1 MNAVACL
8 AAAVLA
14 AQGAAGPPDLF
25 GADKVKHF
33 LMSALIQSA
42 KVLLNL
48 LNSSDHNL
56 RGTSQVAGGVAVVVF
71 GVGKELHDRHV
82 RKPFSVADLLWDF
95 GGGVAAASLLNGT
108 R

>member
-1 MNAVACL
+1 MKALACL
-8 AAAVLA
+8 SAAAVLA
-14 AQGAAGPPDLF
+14 AQRPVGPPDLF

-42 KVLLNL
+42 TFSAARATGLQ
-48 LNSSDHNL
+48 
-56 RGTSQVAGGVAVVVF
+56 RGTSQIAGGAAVVVF

-82 RKPFSVADLLWDF
+82 RKGFSVADLLWDA

>member
-42 KVLLNL
+42 TFSATRATGL
-48 LNSSDHNL
+48 S